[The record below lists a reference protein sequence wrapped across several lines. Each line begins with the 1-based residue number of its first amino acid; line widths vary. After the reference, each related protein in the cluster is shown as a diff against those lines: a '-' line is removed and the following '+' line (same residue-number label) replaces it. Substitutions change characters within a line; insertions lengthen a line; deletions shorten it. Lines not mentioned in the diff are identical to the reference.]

1 MLKDAR
7 VGAMIP
13 TTDLARAKEFYEG
26 KLGLTPEDDP
36 GGGALY
42 RCADGTGFVVF
53 PSSGKSS
60 GTHTQLGFDVQDL
73 EAEASSLAA
82 QGITPEPVEIPGIT
96 IENGIAEMHRRARVV
111 DQRPGRQPDR
121 GVPARRSTGSNRELS
136 AAPGC
141 PG

>member
-96 IENGIAEMHRRARVV
+96 IENGIAEMPDGRGLWIKDPDGNLIAVFQRAV
-111 DQRPGRQPDR
+111 
-121 GVPARRSTGSNRELS
+121 VPAATGS
-136 AAPGC
+136 
-141 PG
+141 